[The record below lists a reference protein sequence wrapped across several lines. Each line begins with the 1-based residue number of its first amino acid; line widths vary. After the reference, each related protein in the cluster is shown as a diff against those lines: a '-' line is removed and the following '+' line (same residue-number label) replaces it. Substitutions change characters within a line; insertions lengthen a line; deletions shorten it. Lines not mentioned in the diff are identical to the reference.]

1 MKYLILEND
10 NIIEFRTRKFLY
22 TKFGVDFPNEIREG
36 KFIDKK
42 VHEDVTIIFGANNY
56 NEKELGQLLI
66 HNDVLIFHST
76 EFQWEQITG
85 LTKMG
90 LDLVQKDCLKI
101 KDIYMIKY
109 NDDDFTDTNIKI
121 ELREAVDEIEF
132 NELLQHINFYWVNPS
147 NFEETLIK
155 DI

>member
-1 MKYLILEND
+1 
-10 NIIEFRTRKFLY
+10 
-22 TKFGVDFPNEIREG
+22 
-36 KFIDKK
+36 
-42 VHEDVTIIFGANNY
+42 
-56 NEKELGQLLI
+56 
-66 HNDVLIFHST
+66 
-76 EFQWEQITG
+76 
-85 LTKMG
+85 
-90 LDLVQKDCLKI
+90 
-101 KDIYMIKY
+101 MIKY

>member
-22 TKFGVDFPNEIREG
+22 TKFGVDIPNEIREG

-42 VHEDVTIIFGANNY
+42 IHEDVTIIFGADNY
-56 NEKELGQLLI
+56 DKNELINLFI

-76 EFQWEQITG
+76 EFQWEQMIG
-85 LTKMG
+85 LTKIG
-90 LDLVQKDCLKI
+90 LDLIKKDCLKI
-101 KDIYMIKY
+101 KDIYMLKY
-109 NDDDFTDTNIKI
+109 NEAFDDTNIKI
-121 ELREAVDEIEF
+121 ELRDAVDEIEF
-132 NELLQHINFYWVNPS
+132 NELLQHINFIWVNPI